1 MVEDV
6 VLIIA
11 RCLAGDGDAWK
22 VFVKDFAPLGKNILL
37 RSFDFKPVEQDD
49 IIQNVFVKLV
59 GGGLKNFRGASKY
72 EFLKYFKVIVIN
84 EAKSHITSENKT
96 KGTIQLNGEMSL
108 DGRTDGRRYGND
120 GLSLMDT
127 IQDPDKN
134 SRPDYAIEDRDLL
147 EKVAEIMKT
156 CPLLDQEIFLM
167 KVQGCKDDDIKTI
180 LKIPIG
186 TVASKYSRMKA
197 RIVEELGEK

>member
-1 MVEDV
+1 MSGDV
-6 VLIIA
+6 VLTIKG
-11 RCLAGDGDAWK
+11 CLAGDEKAWK
-22 VFVKDFAPLGKNILL
+22 EFVKDFAPLGKNILL
-37 RSFDFKPVEQDD
+37 HSFDFKPFEQDD
-49 IIQNVFVKLV
+49 ILQNVFVKLI
-59 GGGLKNFRGASKY
+59 GGGLKHFRGTSKY
-72 EFLKYFKVIVIN
+72 EFLKYFKIIVIN

-96 KGTIQLNGEMSL
+96 KGTMQLNGEMSP
-108 DGRTDGRRYGND
+108 DGRTDDLTDSRD

-134 SRPDYAIEDRDLL
+134 ARPDYAIEDRDLL
-147 EKVAEIMKT
+147 EKAAGIMKT
-156 CPLLDQEIFLM
+156 YPLLDQEIFLM
-167 KVQGCKDDDIKTI
+167 KVKEYKDDDIKTM

>member
-22 VFVKDFAPLGKNILL
+22 DFVKDFAPLGKNILL

-59 GGGLKNFRGASKY
+59 GGGLKHFRGTSQY

-96 KGTIQLNGEMSL
+96 KGTVQLNGEMSL

-147 EKVAEIMKT
+147 EKVAGIVKT

-167 KVQGCKDDDIKTI
+167 KVKGCKDDDIKTI